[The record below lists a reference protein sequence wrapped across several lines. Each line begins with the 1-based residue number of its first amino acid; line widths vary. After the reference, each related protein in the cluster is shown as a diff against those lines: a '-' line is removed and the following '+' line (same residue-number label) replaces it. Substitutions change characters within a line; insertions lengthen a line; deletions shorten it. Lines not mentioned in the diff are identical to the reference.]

1 MDEFIA
7 TTKQLKKGGHTKI
20 LYMTDE
26 SKAFGLDED
35 DEIFCVFTTVRN
47 KEFILSR
54 LYNTDRNLF
63 FVIACSID
71 GRLRFHIEK
80 AISEYQIAS
89 ENKDIVAILGPVDT
103 CDDAHDLL
111 LFLESTDCDL
121 TETSLKLKFRDFR
134 ESRRPRYGEGVQGDD
149 SMRDRRCQDRHG
161 AHKIL

>member
-7 TTKQLKKGGHTKI
+7 TKKQLKKGGHTKI

-26 SKAFGLDED
+26 SKAFDLDEE

-54 LYNTDRNLF
+54 LYNTDRNMF
-63 FVIACSID
+63 FVIACIID

-80 AISEYQIAS
+80 AISEYQISS
-89 ENKDIVAILGPVDT
+89 ENEDVIAILGPVDT

-111 LFLESTDCDL
+111 LYLESADCDP
-121 TETSLKLKFRDFR
+121 TETSLKLRFRDFR
-134 ESRRPRYGEGVQGDD
+134 ESRRSRYGEEVQGDD
-149 SMRDRRCQDRHG
+149 RMRYRRCQDRH
-161 AHKIL
+161 